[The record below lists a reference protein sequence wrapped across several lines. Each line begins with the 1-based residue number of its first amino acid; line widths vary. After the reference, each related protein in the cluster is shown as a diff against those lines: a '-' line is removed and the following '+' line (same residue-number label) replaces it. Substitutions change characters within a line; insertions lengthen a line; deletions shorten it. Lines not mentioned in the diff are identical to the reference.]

1 MATHSFNSRTRHG
14 SRKMLF
20 LVEKFSEAHP
30 EASSPV
36 DPDAV
41 AAWALKTGLYKPP
54 PIDQQQLLRR
64 GIRTALRDDYIQDPQ
79 GRDVHANQPEMVEV
93 MTPKGIRWRSQW
105 YKIFEMPPEK
115 MRAAG
120 ALRRRGA
127 FHDVFQ
133 IHIDFDSY
141 NDNNIFK
148 AEVEQL
154 DFNFNKDILE
164 ATMPTDYPEEG
175 PTLDDEDEQDEEEN
189 P

>member
-1 MATHSFNSRTRHG
+1 MAIHSFNSKLRHG

-20 LVEKFSEAHP
+20 LVEKYTEAHLR
-30 EASSPV
+30 ASSPI

-41 AAWALKTGLYKPP
+41 AMWALKTGVYKLP
-54 PIDQQQLLRR
+54 PIDPQQILRR
-64 GIRTALRDDYIQDPQ
+64 LIRTALRDDYIEDPQ

-93 MTPKGIRWRSQW
+93 KTPKGIRWRSRW

-127 FHDVFQ
+127 FRDVFQ

-141 NDNNIFK
+141 NDNNIFEAK
-148 AEVEQL
+148 VEQL
-154 DFNFNKDILE
+154 DFNFNKDIME
-164 ATMPTDYPEEG
+164 TKMPTDYPEEG
-175 PTLDDEDEQDEEEN
+175 PTLDEEDEEEN

>member
-1 MATHSFNSRTRHG
+1 
-14 SRKMLF
+14 MLF
-20 LVEKFSEAHP
+20 LVEKFIEAHP
-30 EASSPV
+30 KASNPV

-41 AAWALKTGLYKPP
+41 AAWSLKTGLYKMP
-54 PIDQQQLLRR
+54 PIDPQQLLRR
-64 GIRTALRDDYIQDPQ
+64 NIRTALRDDYIEDPQ

-93 MTPKGIRWRSQW
+93 KTPDGIRWRSRW
-105 YKIFEMPPEK
+105 YKIFEMPPDK

-127 FHDVFQ
+127 FRDVFQ

-148 AEVEQL
+148 AKVEQL
-154 DFNFNKDILE
+154 DFNFNKDIKE
-164 ATMPTDYPEEG
+164 ATMPTDYPDEG
-175 PTLDDEDEQDEEEN
+175 PTLDDEDEEDEDDK